1 MPAEQWLLPFA
12 QRGSGELRI
21 RSALAVQAPA
31 DDSVST
37 RPPEDGTIGR
47 SSAQLAAAAA
57 SLVSTAACRSSSLL
71 VAVEGI
77 AVGQL
82 AGVEVAD
89 MRPVGVLPDQHSQRQ
104 LDADAGVGLHQG
116 GADARVAEDQQ
127 DVGFQLDIG
136 LAGAGRMVDAREQ
149 LQAMR
154 VERLAQPRL
163 DLIGIT
169 AGGQLDHVE
178 ARWVAG
184 SSRTPSSQLLI
195 AAATSGQSG
204 ATMCRCGRPSNSR

>member
-1 MPAEQWLLPFA
+1 VETVRTALRALDRRDVELYLSAASPEIELITPAAPLEGVNVGHDGIRRFFKDMEQSAEWSSFEVREVRA
-12 QRGSGELRI
+12 AE
-21 RSALAVQAPA
+21 RSA
-31 DDSVST
+31 
-37 RPPEDGTIGR
+37 GR
-47 SSAQLAAAAA
+47 RGGQLGEHRG
-57 SLVSTAACRSSSLL
+57 LPLERLL

-116 GADARVAEDQQ
+116 GADAHVAEDQQ

-136 LAGAGRMVDAREQ
+136 LASAGRMVDAREQ

-163 DLIGIT
+163 DLVGIT
-169 AGGQLDHVE
+169 AGGQLE
-178 ARWVAG
+178 
-184 SSRTPSSQLLI
+184 
-195 AAATSGQSG
+195 
-204 ATMCRCGRPSNSR
+204 